1 MVVYSA
7 SQSCGVEADN
17 TRQKKKNS
25 VEAFFSSFST
35 RYITIYPRAGKM
47 LTAVLYSSHHYR
59 RGCRVYCG
67 SGWWLVVETCDKPQ
81 GPAPKGT
88 WRMGVSSTG
97 TTSALAGCETDETK
111 SLPNPVGL
119 SATPFREPIS
129 SQIHC
134 TRSRYM

>member
-1 MVVYSA
+1 M
-7 SQSCGVEADN
+7 
-17 TRQKKKNS
+17 
-25 VEAFFSSFST
+25 
-35 RYITIYPRAGKM
+35 
-47 LTAVLYSSHHYR
+47 
-59 RGCRVYCG
+59 YCG

-88 WRMGVSSTG
+88 WRMGVSSIG

-119 SATPFREPIS
+119 SATPFRGPIS

-134 TRSRYM
+134 TRSR